1 MNMRARLRVWTTLVV
16 CLVCFLTTLLLTR
29 KAMHETQSEAQARRN
44 MQRSGG

>member
-29 KAMHETQSEAQARRN
+29 GHQGDT
-44 MQRSGG
+44 G